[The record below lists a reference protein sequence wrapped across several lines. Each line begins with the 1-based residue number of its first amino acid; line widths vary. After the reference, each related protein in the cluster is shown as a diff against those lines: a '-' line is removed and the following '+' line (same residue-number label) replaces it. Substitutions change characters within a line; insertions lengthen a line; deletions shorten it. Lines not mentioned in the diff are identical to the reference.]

1 MFITMKKLPVL
12 SQLIANKNRICY
24 KTPGFALVKI
34 LPVVSCIRKY
44 NPQELIANKNQICYK
59 TPGFALVKILPVV
72 SCIRKYNPQES
83 KHVDL
88 GLNARIRLTVSHLEF
103 M

>member
-1 MFITMKKLPVL
+1 MLDRVNHKSQKLL
-12 SQLIANKNRICY
+12 WLQLIANKNRICY

-44 NPQELIANKNQICYK
+44 NPQEL
-59 TPGFALVKILPVV
+59 
-72 SCIRKYNPQES
+72 

-88 GLNARIRLTVSHLEF
+88 GLNARIRLTVSHLELSTSINSTQVLTGNEF
-103 M
+103 III